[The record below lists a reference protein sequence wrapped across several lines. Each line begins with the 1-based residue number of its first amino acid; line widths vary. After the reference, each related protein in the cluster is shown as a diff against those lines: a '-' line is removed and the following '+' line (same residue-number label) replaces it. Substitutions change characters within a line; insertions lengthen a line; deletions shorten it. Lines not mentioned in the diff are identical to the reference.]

1 MKRNNMLFCCLL
13 TSTLLLGNSNF
24 AFAADMDAFT
34 DNGEDIQQDIIT
46 ENSSDSGN
54 IFEDGSD
61 NMSIDDNDE
70 FSAGNEY
77 ADAGTVSENVYG
89 YFFYKIGSDGYIE
102 ITEYVGKDTD
112 VVVPEEINGR
122 YVESIGKNVFKN
134 NKTIT
139 SIELPDYLYS
149 IGDGAFEGCE
159 NLQTVNSTGIT
170 EIGAHAFSGCKSLE
184 NISLT
189 GITSVG
195 DYAFKGTALKKVYLD
210 CLNTLGKGVF
220 SNCTSLETVYAD
232 AKYISEEAFYNC
244 TVLTNVNLP
253 DVTEIGRKAFMYCSS
268 LSNISTPELQ
278 NIGDYAFSECKSL
291 TELDLNTVEKIGIG
305 AFYNASNIYKV
316 HFSSE
321 LTTIDNGAFAG
332 CSSFKEIILPDN
344 IDRIGL
350 LAFGYDSNEDYNMRY
365 ENYSFGNQNNFH
377 KIEDISIHCG
387 NGSEGNVYAVRNEF
401 PFTFHEF
408 KEVFTKP
415 ATEAET
421 GEIQTICDICNQVKE
436 RTEIP
441 LIKRY
446 LVSAKHFVYN
456 GSIQKPTVTVYDS
469 TGNVI
474 SSENY
479 DVTYSAD
486 SIEPGTYTVT
496 LTFKGN
502 YSGTRSIEYF
512 IDDNK
517 ATISAE
523 NLNVILGSKNKKL
536 NVKATGD
543 YNGLSYKS
551 SNSKVVSVSAD
562 GKITAKKVGTVI
574 ITITAG
580 ATDRHDAV
588 TKKITVKVIPK
599 RTQITSISK
608 AGKGKLKLVWKTV
621 SGVDG
626 YVIYRDGFKIKTIK
640 GSSISSY
647 TNSSLRNGTRYDYEI
662 RTYKKVNGKVYY
674 SNYSDTK
681 GATTQSISVVKQFG
695 GSYNLDGNGYG
706 VVLKISQGT
715 DPEYDAIPN
724 GGICARIDV
733 SIRIMGGGVS
743 HSSGYL
749 IKKGGNNY
757 TISGSGLSGGKVK
770 MGKNGLTISG
780 ISGGSGKYTL
790 TERYRS

>member
-13 TSTLLLGNSNF
+13 TSTLLLGNSNL

-34 DNGEDIQQDIIT
+34 DNGADIQRDIIT
-46 ENSSDSGN
+46 ENSSDSEN
-54 IFEDGSD
+54 LFEDGSD
-61 NMSIDDNDE
+61 NMPIDDNDE

-89 YFFYKIGSDGYIE
+89 YFFYKFGSDGYIE
-102 ITEYVGKDTD
+102 ITEYVGKETD

-122 YVESIGKNVFKN
+122 YVGSIGKNVFKD

-139 SIELPDYLYS
+139 SIELPDHLYS

-170 EIGAHAFSGCKSLE
+170 EIGAHAFCGCKSLE

-189 GITSVG
+189 GIKSV
-195 DYAFKGTALKKVYLD
+195 
-210 CLNTLGKGVF
+210 
-220 SNCTSLETVYAD
+220 
-232 AKYISEEAFYNC
+232 
-244 TVLTNVNLP
+244 
-253 DVTEIGRKAFMYCSS
+253 
-268 LSNISTPELQ
+268 
-278 NIGDYAFSECKSL
+278 GDYAFSECSSL

-305 AFYNASNIYKV
+305 AFYNASDIYKV

-350 LAFGYDSNEDYNMRY
+350 LAFGYDSNEDYDMRY
-365 ENYSFGNQNNFH
+365 ENYSFENQNNFH
-377 KIEDISIHCG
+377 KMEDVSIHCG

-415 ATEAET
+415 ATEAEA

-446 LVSAKHFVYN
+446 LVSAKHFIYN

-469 TGNVI
+469 IGNVI

-588 TKKITVKVIPK
+588 TKKITVKVIPR